1 MCSTGL
7 CDLKHIFSEAFIF
20 PICEMERILRAAS
33 EWLIVGSLESNM
45 TIKKRVLDLSFFPGL
60 RRQLGVRKTTFLRHS
75 VRLEGR
81 LKNK

>member
-1 MCSTGL
+1 MGL
-7 CDLKHIFSEAFIF
+7 CDLKHVFSEAFIF

-33 EWLIVGSLESNM
+33 EWLVVASLEINKA
-45 TIKKRVLDLSFFPGL
+45 IKKRVLDLSFCPGL

-75 VRLEGR
+75 VLLEGR